1 MAHVCNKSPACIH
14 WALCSKIQKY
24 YTSWHHEKAATVC
37 HAVSE
42 QGLDGSGLP
51 SSHSNLLLK
60 GLRTWICNFNR
71 TCKMSY
77 EGLVILVIHYV
88 SCCMFSVLNLTLPDS
103 CVPLYIYCFIYST
116 PVSSTELHCPPYFI
130 TPVCVLLYCFS
141 PYIRHRISLSTIL
154 YPAHMCIEIT
164 CVVWTSS
171 LSASLCSDDMSQ
183 SETFL
188 GDICMEGCPCL
199 MGVKDNFCF
208 LFCVFNGTMKPR
220 SDMWP

>member
-116 PVSSTELHCPPYFI
+116 PVSGTEFLCPPYFI
-130 TPVCVLLYCFS
+130 LLICALKLHVLCEHPLYQPLCA
-141 PYIRHRISLSTIL
+141 PLTWANQRHFWGISAWKGAL
-154 YPAHMCIEIT
+154 A
-164 CVVWTSS
+164 
-171 LSASLCSDDMSQ
+171 
-183 SETFL
+183 
-188 GDICMEGCPCL
+188 
-199 MGVKDNFCF
+199 
-208 LFCVFNGTMKPR
+208 
-220 SDMWP
+220 

>member
-1 MAHVCNKSPACIH
+1 MAHVCNKSPACIP

-24 YTSWHHEKAATVC
+24 YTLWHHEKAATVC

-60 GLRTWICNFNR
+60 WLRTWICNFNR

-103 CVPLYIYCFIYST
+103 CVPLYIHCFIYST
-116 PVSSTELHCPPYFI
+116 PVSGTEFLCPPYFI
-130 TPVCVLLYCFS
+130 LLICALKLHVLCEHPLYQ
-141 PYIRHRISLSTIL
+141 PLRAPMAWANQRHFWGISAWKGAL
-154 YPAHMCIEIT
+154 A
-164 CVVWTSS
+164 
-171 LSASLCSDDMSQ
+171 
-183 SETFL
+183 
-188 GDICMEGCPCL
+188 
-199 MGVKDNFCF
+199 
-208 LFCVFNGTMKPR
+208 
-220 SDMWP
+220 